1 MAAEM
6 KSGQKKWLWIFFTI
20 DFLNKIVSHIFI
32 TIVGPAQP
40 FLAKK
45 IGVGIDEI
53 NLIWTFC
60 EGLQLSNANSNT
72 ESCLFYSWH

>member
-45 IGVGIDEI
+45 IGVQIDEI
-53 NLIWTFC
+53 NWLWTFC
-60 EGLQLSNANSNT
+60 EETILLQFHIKPYITFQLD
-72 ESCLFYSWH
+72 